1 MRQQWA
7 MFGLGRTI
15 RLHVRDSQQ
24 QQQQQQ
30 QKNVC
35 ATIAVSDLNKEQWTH
50 IEVKRNKNNETIR
63 IGVQYAHAGCF
74 ILIHRQRKPFSVS
87 LYKLNFKFQIF
98 CNSQLDSHTAAAT
111 GQLCCNYVWLK
122 NWLKN
127 FSLLKNTDQINIL
140 PSKWHLS
147 LQMLKYWTTGQNFWL
162 ANYGIQPFVLWLA
175 RQQHFIGS
183 IYEFTLQNTGSLRW
197 TLDKSDTNWWP
208 NNCIWKMF
216 L

>member
-15 RLHVRDSQQ
+15 RLHVRDT
-24 QQQQQQ
+24 QQQQQ

-98 CNSQLDSHTAAAT
+98 CNSQLAT
-111 GQLCCNYVWLK
+111 QQQQPQV
-122 NWLKN
+122 N
-127 FSLLKNTDQINIL
+127 FVVITFGWKIDWKTFRCWKIPIKLTFCHRNGICRCKCSNTER
-140 PSKWHLS
+140 
-147 LQMLKYWTTGQNFWL
+147 L
-162 ANYGIQPFVLWLA
+162 AKTSG
-175 RQQHFIGS
+175 
-183 IYEFTLQNTGSLRW
+183 
-197 TLDKSDTNWWP
+197 
-208 NNCIWKMF
+208 
-216 L
+216 

>member
-1 MRQQWA
+1 MRQFESA
-7 MFGLGRTI
+7 CNMLT
-15 RLHVRDSQQ
+15 LVVLSLST
-24 QQQQQQ
+24 
-30 QKNVC
+30 
-35 ATIAVSDLNKEQWTH
+35 A
-50 IEVKRNKNNETIR
+50 NESHS
-63 IGVQYAHAGCF
+63 AW
-74 ILIHRQRKPFSVS
+74 

-98 CNSQLDSHTAAAT
+98 CNSQLAT
-111 GQLCCNYVWLK
+111 QQQQPQV
-122 NWLKN
+122 N
-127 FSLLKNTDQINIL
+127 FVVITFGWKIDWKTFRCWKIPIKLTFCHRNGICRCKCSNTERL
-140 PSKWHLS
+140 AKTS
-147 LQMLKYWTTGQNFWL
+147 GL